1 MGPSRGPKSLTGNTG
16 RDDDNVGILE
26 RSLGSVIGGEE
37 AGRLG
42 LGRDVG
48 EIGRDSG
55 SVDDIVEREL
65 VNKRGELEEKG
76 EGLRDSLLGSVH

>member
-1 MGPSRGPKSLTGNTG
+1 MHVGPSRGPKSLTGNTG

-26 RSLGSVIGGEE
+26 GGLGSVIGGEE

-48 EIGRDSG
+48 QIGRDPRG
-55 SVDDIVEREL
+55 VDDIVEREL

-76 EGLRDSLLGSVH
+76 EGL